1 MGRPLSCPPPLNLQ
15 IALSSEP
22 MMNDVYRN
30 MGRPGMVAAAGI
42 GSPRGIRGQAMVL
55 FLVLAGVLCLG
66 VVLLFDTGQ
75 AVNKKVKLVHT
86 ADAAAYS
93 VAVQEAKALNFAAY
107 MNRAQVA
114 NEVAISQ
121 MVSMWSWANM
131 LHTHAAVGYQRFTI
145 MALAAAGAV
154 VTLPAVPALEA
165 IANAY
170 KVAEKAIATGRTF
183 LHKGLTLAGVIP
195 GLEGGLIEGLS
206 LLNSGYSA
214 AAGLAVN
221 YVGGIDGYMTAT
233 DVVTKNDPKAKF
245 YLLGKGLLIDQLAH
259 ATTHNVPSLQG
270 DPLLN
275 DYSVKKNGADGMDRF
290 RNVVMGSRDEFSAD
304 RGLNTG
310 VSLAGIVGI
319 ELGTWG
325 GTDLVEY
332 DRWAGMD
339 TMSFKLEWP
348 LGDIDIPFGWG
359 GAQALENTT
368 TLPPFLPGIQS
379 GKDGGEGWYSHEH
392 DGNPTYEPYGGSSG
406 LTADWADSYPS
417 VNAPWLVLDSDN
429 GLNDKADAYFE
440 GYRGLQAYQDVND
453 AYAGTPGG
461 DTTKEAEAEAAGPLF
476 TIYIYSDQADARVS
490 EDTAIGTPDGSGL
503 ALDAQTNNNRITAI
517 STAQT
522 YFNRPPDYALFRRL
536 VPREW
541 NGDPEFDEDL
551 EKGSLFSPY
560 WQARLVKTPA
570 RLYALAGAAEL
581 LGAP

>member
-1 MGRPLSCPPPLNLQ
+1 
-15 IALSSEP
+15 
-22 MMNDVYRN
+22 MMNHLHRN
-30 MGRPGMVAAAGI
+30 MRHPGTAAAAMVG
-42 GSPRGIRGQAMVL
+42 GRRGVRGQAMVL

-75 AVNKKVKLVHT
+75 AINKKVKLVHT

-131 LHTHAAVGYQRFTI
+131 LHTHAAVGYQRFTV

-170 KVAEKAIATGRTF
+170 KVAEKAIATGRTV
-183 LHKGLTLAGVIP
+183 LHETLTLGGVIP

-206 LLNSGYSA
+206 LLNSGYAA
-214 AAGLAVN
+214 AAGLVVN
-221 YVGGIDGYMTAT
+221 YVGGADGYMTAT

-245 YLLGKGLLIDQLAH
+245 GVLGKGLLIDQLAH
-259 ATTHNVPSLQG
+259 ATSHDVPSLQG

-275 DYSVKKNGADGMDRF
+275 DYSVGKNGADGMDRF

-304 RGLNTG
+304 RGLNVG
-310 VSLAGIVGI
+310 ASLLGIVGI

-359 GAQALENTT
+359 GAQAVENTT
-368 TLPPFLPGIQS
+368 TLPPFIPGIQS

-392 DGNPTYEPYGGSSG
+392 EGNPTYEPYGDSSG
-406 LTADWADSYPS
+406 LSANWADNYPS

-440 GYRGLQAYQDVND
+440 GYRGLQPYQDVND
-453 AYAGTPGG
+453 AYANTPGG
-461 DTTKEAEAEAAGPLF
+461 DTSPEKAAEAEAAGPLF
-476 TIYIYSDQADARVS
+476 TVYIYSDQADARVS
-490 EDTAIGTPDGSGL
+490 EDTPIGAPDGSGL
-503 ALDAQTNNNRITAI
+503 ALDAQTNDNRITAI

-522 YFNRPPDYALFRRL
+522 YFNRPPAHPLFQRL
-536 VPREW
+536 VPRGW
-541 NGDPEFDEDL
+541 NGNPESDEDL